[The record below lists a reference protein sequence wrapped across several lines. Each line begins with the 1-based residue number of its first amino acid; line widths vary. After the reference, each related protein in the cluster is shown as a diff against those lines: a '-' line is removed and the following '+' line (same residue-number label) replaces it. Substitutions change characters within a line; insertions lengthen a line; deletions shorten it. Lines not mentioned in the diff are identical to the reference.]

1 MRWLTLVLLA
11 ACDADSRPH
20 LTSPA
25 PLAERTCSEE
35 STLALLNAPDTT
47 AQTLRDL
54 GLRSSAAYHLM
65 HTRSGDDGLHGTSDD
80 VVFTSIEAVD
90 AVPYVGPATL
100 ELLKDWA
107 EAACEPVPERITPS
121 SQEIPVFM
129 GQTV

>member
-11 ACDADSRPH
+11 ACDADSRPQLATPTP
-20 LTSPA
+20 LT
-25 PLAERTCSEE
+25 EQTCTEQ

-65 HTRSGDDGLHGTSDD
+65 HTRSGDDGVHGTSDD
-80 VVFTSIEAVD
+80 VVFTSIEVVD

-100 ELLKDWA
+100 EILRDWA
-107 EAACEPVPERITPS
+107 EGVCEPVPDRITPS
-121 SQEIPVFM
+121 SQEIPAFM